1 MTPYLKPDDFKHCRP
16 AAWPENLAIK
26 TPLERNRES
35 TVKVSKV
42 SVATRTSPKP

>member
-1 MTPYLKPDDFKHCRP
+1 MDRAGP

-26 TPLERNRES
+26 TPLERNPES